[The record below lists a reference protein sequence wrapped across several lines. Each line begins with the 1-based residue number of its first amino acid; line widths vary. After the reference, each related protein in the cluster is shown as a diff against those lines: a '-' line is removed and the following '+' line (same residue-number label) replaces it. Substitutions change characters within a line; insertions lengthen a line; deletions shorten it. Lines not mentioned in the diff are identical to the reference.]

1 MLKMPPEKILFFALV
16 AVSLAFVAFLHFG
29 NSYENKPLFVFA
41 YGGNLDKAT
50 FISRA
55 GGFENAA
62 PARLDGYRLVFQ
74 TNKNTEFGVAN
85 VVKDAGGSVPG
96 VIYTLNMEQ
105 GRALDKSM
113 GVPYFYGKIST
124 KATLPDGTQMDVETY
139 ALAGEAF
146 FAPPSRPT
154 VEAAAKGLA
163 QAGYGSV
170 EADSLAKAA
179 AEAGAAK
186 VG

>member
-1 MLKMPPEKILFFALV
+1 MFFALV
-16 AVSLAFVAFLHFG
+16 AVSIAFVAFLHFG
-29 NSYENKPLFVFA
+29 SQYENKPLFVFA

-74 TNKNTEFGVAN
+74 TNRNTEFGVAN
-85 VVKDAGGSVPG
+85 IVNDAGGSVPG
-96 VIYTLNMEQ
+96 VIYTLGREQ
-105 GRALDKSM
+105 MRALDENM
-113 GVPYFYGKIST
+113 GVPDFYRKISA

-139 ALAGEAF
+139 SLAGEAS

-154 VEAAAKGLA
+154 VEAAAKGLV
-163 QAGYGSV
+163 QAGYGSA
-170 EADSLAKAA
+170 ETDALAKAA

-186 VG
+186 AG